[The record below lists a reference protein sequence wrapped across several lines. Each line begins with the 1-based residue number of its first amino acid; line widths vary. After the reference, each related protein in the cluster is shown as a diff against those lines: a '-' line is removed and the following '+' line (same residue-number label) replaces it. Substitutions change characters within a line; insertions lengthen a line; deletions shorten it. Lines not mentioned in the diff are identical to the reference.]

1 MYIVIELQTDA
12 NGHVAN
18 IVTAYDNYP
27 QAQQKF
33 YTICAAAAVSSVPT
47 HSAVIL
53 DNMGRRLA
61 SECFMHPA
69 DNESEVA
76 E

>member
-33 YTICAAAAVSSVPT
+33 YTICAAAAVSDVPV

-53 DNMGRRLA
+53 DNTGRRLA
-61 SECFMHPA
+61 SESFNH
-69 DNESEVA
+69 DIVE
-76 E
+76 

>member
-18 IVTAYDNYP
+18 IVTAYDDYP

-33 YTICAAAAVSSVPT
+33 YTICAAAAVSDVPV

-53 DNMGRRLA
+53 DNIGRRLA
-61 SECFMHPA
+61 G
-69 DNESEVA
+69 ESFTHEITV
-76 E
+76 

>member
-33 YTICAAAAVSSVPT
+33 FTICAAAAVSSVPI

-53 DNMGRRLA
+53 DNIGRRLA
-61 SECFMHPA
+61 SESFDHT
-69 DNESEVA
+69 A